1 MSTQSIRF
9 NGINRHPNAVD
20 SNVGDCEELINI
32 KSEDGSLKIDKDKKV
47 ISADIPYKR
56 IIIHKIQTT
65 ENYIGFDDSGVVWFD
80 PQSGDIKNRLYESS
94 VGLEN
99 IFIST
104 VSNMVVI
111 SDKNTVTNTV
121 YLYTDGK
128 YDLFIDK
135 DSLII
140 PISISH
146 NITYLKDLSNDNIS
160 NILYPPAFY
169 QFDFIGTREEK
180 LKILQ
185 AAYNKILS
193 DNSDCFE
200 GYYLI
205 GFNFTLWDNSETPL
219 FNLEPFFAETN
230 PSINKEFPLVNV
242 TGDRYYIDYYKL
254 LHQHSIN
261 ITASEEMEKY
271 KKHIKQINIY
281 ASDPVKSII
290 FSDEKFGG
298 DYTTYNPLLIKESE
312 LEKQLLYKIGSIDIA
327 DTYKYYEGIGIT
339 GAGITMK
346 PGLNN
351 FVTNKTLEVDN
362 GLITRAGQMQTYNN
376 RLHFFNSIVKV
387 DLTNGI
393 YAESSDSLGF
403 EYTTD
408 ILIYLRNNNGQ
419 DLCLKYPNKVF
430 YSTKTSEPYITTLK
444 RMIIVQDSRAYKIV
458 FTRPGY
464 YAELALL
471 SSPRYNYAYAYPEQ
485 IEFVAGDKYSNVS
498 INDTYQELNAIN
510 VTAQNNPIYFPV
522 EHSYAFNG
530 NIVDIAYATEPISE
544 SQIGQYPLYV
554 FTDNGIYT
562 LHQGDGNVL
571 YSNITL
577 INTDDTS
584 KSKGVCQTRNGVAYI
599 ANGAIYILSG
609 RKNLN
614 ITLPLKGPIDT
625 DIRQNKSYQLCC
637 MNDRLYDVTDA
648 LSQVKFEEYLLNAK
662 LSYSAP
668 SDELFVC
675 NRDYP
680 YSYVFSFIYKAWH
693 KITEQFE
700 KVNDNIL
707 QKFILTNNPTAVQAE
722 GKIYVTNAIIQPS
735 HQFSALYQATVSD
748 VTSTSGL
755 SGRFALV
762 INNAQVSAAYL
773 RYPTPLSLIVGLL
786 CKDIPYLDEYYDG
799 QQYKIYSSMD
809 LGAGT
814 TLQIINLA
822 TNYAIINATFEDITD
837 TVVTIPDKGIGES
850 VNISSSYRNLGTT
863 LVHEQT
869 TRPIVNSDTV
879 ISIAELIAQTIN
891 AESTMFRITA
901 NTSNNIINISAN
913 TAGTNGNNTTIECSQ
928 NRYIGTYIE
937 PLSGG
942 KDINMQPGMYSQLV
956 DYTQEVDSVKTIH
969 LQSRVISWPNV
980 YTLINRAILSCKA
993 DLTPEQN
1000 LSIYLFASNNLKEWK
1015 CICGTQKSSVTIDH
1029 IRLQRAAKAWK
1040 YFVIMIGGTVYSTTE
1055 LSAITMDIRGQIS
1068 NKLR

>member
-56 IIIHKIQTT
+56 IIIHKLQTT
-65 ENYIGFDDSGVVWFD
+65 ENYIGFDDSGVIWFD

-94 VGLEN
+94 TGLEN

-104 VSNMVVI
+104 ISNMVVI
-111 SDKNTVTNTV
+111 SDKNTITNTV
-121 YLYTDGK
+121 YLFTDGN
-128 YDLFIDK
+128 YEIFAENTSNFPDV
-135 DSLII
+135 
-140 PISISH
+140 
-146 NITYLKDLSNDNIS
+146 NITHTIEKCEEHLRGDLLQKEELIKDAQKRVDMLKGV
-160 NILYPPAFY
+160 F
-169 QFDFIGTREEK
+169 
-180 LKILQ
+180 
-185 AAYNKILS
+185 NKVLAK
-193 DNSDCFE
+193 NPKYVF

-205 GFNFTLWDNSETPL
+205 GINFTLYDNSETRLSHLRAFYPDITPY
-219 FNLEPFFAETN
+219 NNN
-230 PSINKEFPLVNV
+230 PNEFIIPATDLGDVLSIRYDEIVTSHKYTLSIDGNIKKEYIKSVNV
-242 TGDRYYIDYYKL
+242 YISNPISFIQFKVNEIEFDLENLKYNALRLQDAGLESQLMY
-254 LHQHSIN
+254 
-261 ITASEEMEKY
+261 KY
-271 KKHIKQINIY
+271 KSYNIDELSTPVTEQI
-281 ASDPVKSII
+281 
-290 FSDEKFGG
+290 EFG
-298 DYTTYNPLLIKESE
+298 
-312 LEKQLLYKIGSIDIA
+312 IDTLA
-327 DTYKYYEGIGIT
+327 
-339 GAGITMK
+339 
-346 PGLNN
+346 
-351 FVTNKTLEVDN
+351 TNKTLDVDA
-362 GLITRAGQMQTYNN
+362 GLVTRAGQMQTYNN
-376 RLHFFNSIVKV
+376 RLHLFNSVAKI
-387 DLTNGI
+387 DLTDGFHIKSCAQTDLQYNADVII
-393 YAESSDSLGF
+393 YIRNTKGE
-403 EYTTD
+403 D
-408 ILIYLRNNNGQ
+408 IRLR
-419 DLCLKYPNKVF
+419 YPGLTF
-430 YSTKTSEPYITTLK
+430 YSSVPSESYYTLLDY
-444 RMIIVQDSRAYKIV
+444 MLIVQDSRAYKVV

-464 YAELALL
+464 YAECLL
-471 SSPRYNYAYAYPEQ
+471 ESSPRYNYAYAYFKQ

-850 VNISSSYRNLGTT
+850 INISSSYRDLGTT
-863 LVHEQT
+863 LVYEQT

-891 AESTMFRITA
+891 AESIMFRITA

-1015 CICGTQKSSVTIDH
+1015 CICGTQKSSATIDH